1 MPDPLIILGSSVRAA
16 AKSAAAAGYA
26 PWCVDKRG
34 DRDLR
39 AIASGAG
46 GSVRVVEPGH
56 YPQAILHLI
65 DEAPA
70 DAKVLLAGG
79 LDGEADLLKAIGFEH
94 TFMTSPPEAV
104 RKVRWPSALAS
115 IPKSPGLR
123 RCQTLTTV
131 SFLRKLWRLA
141 FGSFGKTRYLLKPR
155 DSYGGQGIRWWRPGD
170 PIDAT
175 HYIQQHVTGMPVSA
189 VYHCDGWSSVLLGAT
204 EQLIGEPCFG
214 GSEFA
219 YCGSIGPLQV
229 SEATREVMSHL
240 GVVLTQRFD
249 LRGVFGVDMVMDFK
263 GNLWPVEVNP
273 RYTASVEIVEK
284 VTGVHALSPSDG
296 SRKEK
301 PTRASVQGKAV
312 VYAKIAGKVPDL
324 YGMFGEHEVADVPEA
339 GRAITRGA
347 AVCTVYAHGHSRDDC
362 FNRLK
367 KHAGQ
372 IYKVMASDNT
382 PGDQAPP
389 RGQEPVE

>member
-1 MPDPLIILGSSVRAA
+1 MSDPLIILGSSVRAA
-16 AKSAAAAGYA
+16 AKSAVAAGYT
-26 PWCVDKRG
+26 PWCIDKRG

-39 AIASGAG
+39 AVAG
-46 GSVRVVEPGH
+46 SSVRVVEPDH
-56 YPQAILHLI
+56 FPQTILHLI
-65 DEAPA
+65 EAAPA

-94 TFMTSPPEAV
+94 TFLSSPPEAV
-104 RKVRWPSALAS
+104 RRVRWPSALAT

-131 SFLRKLWRLA
+131 SFLRRLWRLA

-155 DSYGGQGIRWWRPGD
+155 DSYGGQGIRWYRPGE

-175 HYIQQHVTGMPVSA
+175 HYLQQHVTGMPVSA
-189 VYHCDGWSSVLLGAT
+189 VFTCDGWSSVLLGAT

-214 GSEFA
+214 ASEFA

-229 SEATREVMSHL
+229 SEKTREVMSHL

-273 RYTASVEIVEK
+273 RYTASIEIVEK
-284 VTGVHALSPSDG
+284 ITGTHALNPNDG
-296 SRKEK
+296 SRKNK
-301 PTRASVQGKAV
+301 PPRSSVQGKAV
-312 VYAKIAGKVPDL
+312 VYAKLAGAVPDL
-324 YGMFGEHEVADVPEA
+324 YELFSDHEVADVPEA
-339 GRAITRGA
+339 GKALQKGA
-347 AVCTVYAHGHSRDDC
+347 AVCTVFASGHSRDDC
-362 FNRLK
+362 FNKLK
-367 KHAGQ
+367 TMAT
-372 IYKVMASDNT
+372 KVYSVM
-382 PGDQAPP
+382 
-389 RGQEPVE
+389 